1 MHSSHHWRGEREGSE
16 GDKIGRSKDPEQP
29 DGREGTAM
37 LGTKT
42 WKRGRVLGRDRRP
55 TTPPRT
61 KREVASLHKSYK
73 IKNLTSNFKKFSRGA
88 GATDGTKDNLALGET
103 KSKEIRSVEIF
114 EANYL

>member
-16 GDKIGRSKDPEQP
+16 GDKIGRSIDPEQP

-37 LGTKT
+37 LGTK
-42 WKRGRVLGRDRRP
+42 RGRDRRP